1 MKKVAWQ
8 TRSPLLFD
16 CLNKNLLNPS
26 ANGGNAYDFYAAK
39 SLSEKFDVIP
49 DNKAVYKA
57 NDNVLSY
64 WLRLSSHQPKAE
76 VKVMEPYPVVF
87 GSILNEGTDIAMIHH
102 IDEDARQKSLK
113 YKWFYKSLMKKLK
126 KLDRVVTV
134 SKYWKNYLEQEGC
147 ENVVIIYNS
156 FNPSKYYFE
165 ANAIADFR
173 NSLGFEKD
181 KPLIYIGNAGNG
193 KGVHEAYEALKDSPY
208 QLVMTGR
215 VNESK
220 HLNVKF
226 LNLPSREYRMLIAS
240 CDVVLAMSRM
250 SEGWNRI
257 AHEAMLCKVPV
268 IGTGS
273 GGMKELLEGG
283 EQHISKN
290 FEHLPDL
297 VKNSLKNKDELG
309 QKGYQYAS
317 QFDMDYFQNSWK
329 SLIE

>member
-1 MKKVAWQ
+1 M
-8 TRSPLLFD
+8 
-16 CLNKNLLNPS
+16 
-26 ANGGNAYDFYAAK
+26 
-39 SLSEKFDVIP
+39 
-49 DNKAVYKA
+49 
-57 NDNVLSY
+57 
-64 WLRLSSHQPKAE
+64 
-76 VKVMEPYPVVF
+76 
-87 GSILNEGTDIAMIHH
+87 
-102 IDEDARQKSLK
+102 
-113 YKWFYKSLMKKLK
+113 
-126 KLDRVVTV
+126 
-134 SKYWKNYLEQEGC
+134 
-147 ENVVIIYNS
+147 VIIYNS

>member
-1 MKKVAWQ
+1 
-8 TRSPLLFD
+8 
-16 CLNKNLLNPS
+16 
-26 ANGGNAYDFYAAK
+26 
-39 SLSEKFDVIP
+39 
-49 DNKAVYKA
+49 
-57 NDNVLSY
+57 
-64 WLRLSSHQPKAE
+64 
-76 VKVMEPYPVVF
+76 
-87 GSILNEGTDIAMIHH
+87 
-102 IDEDARQKSLK
+102 
-113 YKWFYKSLMKKLK
+113 MKKLK